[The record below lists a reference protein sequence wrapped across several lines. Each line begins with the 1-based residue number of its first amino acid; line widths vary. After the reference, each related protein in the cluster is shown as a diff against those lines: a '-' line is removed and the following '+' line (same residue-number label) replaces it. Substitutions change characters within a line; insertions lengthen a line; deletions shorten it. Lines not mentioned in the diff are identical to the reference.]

1 VGRAELFHA
10 LNAGNDML
18 SYVKLKEMCKVF
30 RTLEENQKVY
40 IDILTYLTNKKV
52 IKHAIT

>member
-1 VGRAELFHA
+1 
-10 LNAGNDML
+10 ML